1 MRKLVALA
9 VVVIL
14 SSNVMASEGGI
25 NEETDLSNTDL
36 ESMQYSN
43 IVYAEEEF
51 SISMSLKNETTN
63 ISQINWI
70 TQVCINSGICYP
82 PKTIQMS
89 TEDNI
94 TWTASV
100 LVDEDATYLNWRVDL
115 VDENE
120 TIVKVPETGF
130 GWKIWSYC
138 WYDGKEWGGSDSSCV
153 TEEES
158 DSLPGFIVP
167 MTISSIAIAALI
179 IQRVGEKYEQ

>member
-70 TQVCINSGICYP
+70 TQVAAQFAHKEGTCGSLGSLADRRGFHAVQGDAGEHAQHHHGEP
-82 PKTIQMS
+82 HRHRR
-89 TEDNI
+89 
-94 TWTASV
+94 
-100 LVDEDATYLNWRVDL
+100 LVWHCCR
-115 VDENE
+115 
-120 TIVKVPETGF
+120 
-130 GWKIWSYC
+130 KI
-138 WYDGKEWGGSDSSCV
+138 
-153 TEEES
+153 
-158 DSLPGFIVP
+158 
-167 MTISSIAIAALI
+167 
-179 IQRVGEKYEQ
+179 

>member
-1 MRKLVALA
+1 
-9 VVVIL
+9 
-14 SSNVMASEGGI
+14 
-25 NEETDLSNTDL
+25 
-36 ESMQYSN
+36 
-43 IVYAEEEF
+43 
-51 SISMSLKNETTN
+51 
-63 ISQINWI
+63 
-70 TQVCINSGICYP
+70 
-82 PKTIQMS
+82 MS

-130 GWKIWSYC
+130 GWKIWSDC
-138 WYDGKEWGGSDSSCV
+138 WYDGKEWGGSDSSCI

>member
-115 VDENE
+115 VDEND

-130 GWKIWSYC
+130 GWKKFGLIA
-138 WYDGKEWGGSDSSCV
+138 GMMEKNGEEVILPVLPKKKV
-153 TEEES
+153 TAFL
-158 DSLPGFIVP
+158 DL
-167 MTISSIAIAALI
+167 L
-179 IQRVGEKYEQ
+179 YL